1 MTEMGVRSPDQ
12 PYVAYL
18 SMWGVVVVVS
28 DRGVSMYYYMVWV
41 LS

>member
-1 MTEMGVRSPDQ
+1 MGVRSPDQ

-18 SMWGVVVVVS
+18 SMRGVVVVVVS
-28 DRGVSMYYYMVWV
+28 DRGVRMYYYMVWV